1 MTIKGFG
8 ENTVACYCVQGPRIC
23 NRGDGRKVVSC
34 IWYRVCMHGVY
45 DCGTPSPKALKYSTF
60 PPHLL
65 QPPLDIPPP
74 IDPIRLVER
83 HLGRPKDGAV
93 DGFHTEH
100 ELEVDMEGVF
110 NNAFI
115 GWDGDGVTYR
125 VVLVPGLV
133 LPAPESAAHIKK
145 RRQSELSHR
154 RDESQPDRSPSRPN
168 VEIVLQDRQ
177 DPTKCGVSSER
188 RRGATRKKEPP
199 DQPTRPSRL
208 EPNSRTHYPCS
219 NRLT

>member
-1 MTIKGFG
+1 
-8 ENTVACYCVQGPRIC
+8 
-23 NRGDGRKVVSC
+23 
-34 IWYRVCMHGVY
+34 
-45 DCGTPSPKALKYSTF
+45 
-60 PPHLL
+60 
-65 QPPLDIPPP
+65 
-74 IDPIRLVER
+74 
-83 HLGRPKDGAV
+83 
-93 DGFHTEH
+93 
-100 ELEVDMEGVF
+100 MEGVF

-177 DPTKCGVSSER
+177 DPTECGVSSER
-188 RRGATRKKEPP
+188 RRGATRKKRPLISPTRLDSTRTSETEVGDSLSMLEPP
-199 DQPTRPSRL
+199 DIGRDNLVLGPQQVRSQSAEDSL
-208 EPNSRTHYPCS
+208 
-219 NRLT
+219 L

>member
-1 MTIKGFG
+1 MTIKVFG

-93 DGFHTEH
+93 DGFHAEHELPGRDESALACVSCVRQERGRDFHTEH

-188 RRGATRKKEPP
+188 RRGATR
-199 DQPTRPSRL
+199 
-208 EPNSRTHYPCS
+208 
-219 NRLT
+219 